1 MNESHGKV
9 IKIKGFPETS
19 EVKLSV
25 SKNAHPAQPHRL
37 RHAGLDS
44 PHAFIF

>member
-1 MNESHGKV
+1 MNESHGQV
-9 IKIKGFPETS
+9 LKIKGFTETFK
-19 EVKLSV
+19 VKLFV